1 MDSLASSLVLVILLL
16 DITTPYRSSLDGVLT
31 GRKARGSAFRHQ
43 HAKFSSTSSENPS
56 STSRTTSE
64 SGEKIKLVKPPSVE
78 EPLSL
83 ASRSLFSYLQPL
95 IWKYYW
101 TPIEVKDIPE
111 LREDDRTSV
120 VVGGWREFRERERR
134 GLKHPE
140 GAKLPEGKGSLSWK
154 LLVYFKGYF
163 ALQGVSL
170 DLRSVPCEEE
180 DRRVASRLTP
190 RLASFVFAALVGR
203 LRLRLLPRSSHSQA
217 HSRVH
222 RLSEALDLG
231 P

>member
-1 MDSLASSLVLVILLL
+1 MSAHRITLLTIYFFTTLVTFRSTLISHQGDLIMDSLASSLVLVILLL
-16 DITTPYRSSLDGVLT
+16 DITTPYRSSLDGVLA
-31 GRKARGSAFRHQ
+31 GRKARGSAFRRQ
-43 HAKFSSTSSENPS
+43 HAKSSAIATETPS
-56 STSRTTSE
+56 SNSRTTTE

-95 IWKYYW
+95 IWKHYF
-101 TPIEVKDIPE
+101 TPIEEKDIPE

-140 GAKLPEGKGSLSWK
+140 GEKLSEGKGSLSWK

-163 ALQGVSL
+163 ALQAVS
-170 DLRSVPCEEE
+170 
-180 DRRVASRLTP
+180 
-190 RLASFVFAALVGR
+190 
-203 LRLRLLPRSSHSQA
+203 LRLRRGLLRGIK
-217 HSRVH
+217 SR
-222 RLSEALDLG
+222 RRREMC
-231 P
+231 